1 MHFTFYKRLQVI
13 AVLKFCSCSDVGQ
26 RGQPL
31 SWWLGRKFLY
41 GLAVGKVAWGLDKLQ
56 ESEGL
61 QKGVFFVTVFQVR
74 VNGAGEGAG
83 VQRAC
88 IRSKGRRRVFFWVHE
103 ENTKRRSLQS
113 EWETERNCM
122 CVVLESEQHTWGR
135 TLSAKSGEKKERLK
149 EGGGAQVD

>member
-88 IRSKGRRRVFFWVHE
+88 IRSKGRRRFVSGYMRKIPREGACRVSG
-103 ENTKRRSLQS
+103 KLR
-113 EWETERNCM
+113 ETA
-122 CVVLESEQHTWGR
+122 CVLF
-135 TLSAKSGEKKERLK
+135 
-149 EGGGAQVD
+149 